1 MKTLGLALGG
11 GGMKGMAHIGV
22 LQILRDNNI
31 VPQYISGTSIGSIIA
46 TLYACGI
53 SPYRMEEIISKLS
66 PKDYLDYNIIGTLK
80 YLLSLV
86 WPGYQATLDG
96 VVLGNKVE
104 KLVYDLT
111 GGKKL
116 LDLDFPLAII
126 SCDIDSGK
134 KVIFTNQNIDC
145 EKEDVIII
153 RDALLSEAVRASI
166 SIPVTFQ
173 PKNFQGIQMVDGGI
187 RDIVP
192 ASVNKMMGADYV
204 LGVNL
209 GQEIYDIKVK
219 GILQIISRTLSIL
232 TYETSE
238 MEEDVFADMIV
249 FPGIKNASL
258 DDISEYEKIIRAGR
272 RAMKEKLDQLIREL
286 GHKDSNRS

>member
-31 VPQYISGTSIGSIIA
+31 CPQYISGTSIGSIIA
-46 TLYACGI
+46 ALYACGI
-53 SPYRMEEIISKLS
+53 SPYRMQEIVAKLS
-66 PKDYLDYNIIGTLK
+66 PADYLDYNILGTLK

-86 WPGYQATLDG
+86 WPGYKTTLDG
-96 VVLGNKVE
+96 IMLGNKAE
-104 KLVYDLT
+104 KLVYELT

-116 LDLDFPLAII
+116 LELDFPLAII

-134 KVIFTNQNIDC
+134 KVIFTNQNM
-145 EKEDVIII
+145 EYEQADVIII
-153 RDALLSEAVRASI
+153 QDALLSEAVRASI
-166 SIPVTFQ
+166 SIPVTFL
-173 PKNFQGIQMVDGGI
+173 PKNFQGIQMVDGGV

-192 ASVNKMMGADYV
+192 ASVNKIMGADYV

-219 GILQIISRTLSIL
+219 GIIQIISRTLSIL

-238 MEEDVFADMIV
+238 MEEQVFADMIV
-249 FPGIKNASL
+249 YPGIKSTSL

-272 RAMKEKLDQLIREL
+272 RAMKEKLNQLIKEL
-286 GHKDSNRS
+286 G

>member
-22 LQILRDNNI
+22 LQILQDNNI
-31 VPQYISGTSIGSIIA
+31 CPQYISGTSIGSIIA
-46 TLYACGI
+46 ALYACGF
-53 SPYRMEEIISKLS
+53 SPYRMQDIAAKLS
-66 PKDYLDYNIIGTLK
+66 PADYLDYNLLGTLK

-86 WPGYQATLDG
+86 WPGYQASLDG
-96 VVLGNKVE
+96 IVLGNKLE
-104 KLVYDLT
+104 KMVYELT

-116 LDLDFPLAII
+116 LDLKFPLAIV

-134 KVIFTNQNIDC
+134 KVIFTNQNIDY
-145 EKEDVIII
+145 EQAEVIII

-173 PKNFQGIQMVDGGI
+173 PKNFQGLQMVDGGV

-192 ASVNKMMGADYV
+192 ASINKIMGADYTLV
-204 LGVNL
+204 VNL
-209 GQEIYDIKVK
+209 GQEIYDSKVK
-219 GILQIISRTLSIL
+219 GIIQIISRTLNIL

-238 MEEDVFADMIV
+238 MEEQVFADMIIY
-249 FPGIKNASL
+249 PGIKNTGL
-258 DDISEYEKIIRAGR
+258 DEIAEYEKIIRAGR
-272 RAMKEKLDQLIREL
+272 KAMKENLTQLIKEL
-286 GHKDSNRS
+286 GQ

>member
-31 VPQYISGTSIGSIIA
+31 YPQYISGTSIGSIIA
-46 TLYACGI
+46 ALYACGI
-53 SPYRMEEIISKLS
+53 SPYRMEEIVSRLS
-66 PKDYLDYNIIGTLK
+66 PKDYLDYNIMGTLK

-86 WPGYQATLDG
+86 WPGYQAALDG
-96 VVLGNKVE
+96 VVLGNKAE
-104 KLVYDLT
+104 KMVYELT

-134 KVIFTNQNIDC
+134 KVIFTNQKIDY
-145 EKEDVIII
+145 EQDDVIII
-153 RDALLSEAVRASI
+153 QDALLSEAVRASI

-173 PKNFQGIQMVDGGI
+173 PKNYQGIQMVDGGI

-192 ASVNKMMGADYV
+192 ASVNKIMGADYV
-204 LGVNL
+204 LGINL
-209 GQEIYDIKVK
+209 GQECYDIKVK

-238 MEEDVFADMIV
+238 MEEHVFADMIV
-249 FPGIKNASL
+249 FPGVNNANL
-258 DDISEYEKIIRAGR
+258 DDIAQYEKIIRAGR
-272 RAMKEKLDQLIREL
+272 RAMKEKLDQLIQEL
-286 GHKDSNRS
+286 GR